1 MRKLGIISLV
11 TSHVLIFDNLCML
24 FIINSKVLISNLK
37 IKETVLNFDILHWF
51 LFVIGHI

>member
-1 MRKLGIISLV
+1 MRKRGITSLV

-37 IKETVLNFDILHWF
+37 IKETVLNFDILDWF